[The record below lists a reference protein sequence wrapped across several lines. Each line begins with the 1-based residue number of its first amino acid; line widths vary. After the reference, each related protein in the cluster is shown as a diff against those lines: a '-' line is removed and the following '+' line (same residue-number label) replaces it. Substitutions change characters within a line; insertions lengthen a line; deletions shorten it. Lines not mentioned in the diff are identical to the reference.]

1 MTIAYPAIRPTDL
14 TLTLGNYPIA
24 AHGWQGVWEA
34 PEIAGSLLVDPRLEL
49 RYKNV
54 TTADAVA
61 FLVSWRSSGSGFI
74 KLNSPLP
81 AEVVAGVVNATL
93 AAWIRQPTGLVWT
106 WAERPD
112 HQAVKAKRATV
123 NVRLIAELR

>member
-14 TLTLGNYPIA
+14 TLTLAQYPVA

-34 PEIAGSLLVDPRLEL
+34 PELAGNLPVDAQLDLSYR
-49 RYKNV
+49 NI
-54 TTADAVA
+54 TTSDAVA
-61 FLVSWRSSGSGFI
+61 LLVCWRSSGSGLF
-74 KLNSPLP
+74 KLNALP
-81 AEVVAGVVNATL
+81 VEVVAGVVNTTL

-112 HQAVKAKRATV
+112 HQAVKAGRATV
-123 NVRLIAELR
+123 NARLIAELR